1 MENLVGFCLG
11 TSATFAVA
19 GLSLCTWKHSR
30 PTKRL
35 LVASNIRL
43 LEVDPKGA
51 RAVYALKQNS
61 EVSRVK
67 SLGFK
72 GNVHKKNIS
81 SVEALL
87 KQPIAISRNSSTIQV
102 RESSEPIFLSKCGYE
117 EVVTDNREALE
128 RYIQNYEK
136 NHKEESTDSLG
147 NAVAICYCGSTF
159 SLYAAAGLAC
169 IDMLS

>member
-19 GLSLCTWKHSR
+19 GLSLCTWKHSC
-30 PTKRL
+30 PSKRL

-43 LEVDPKGA
+43 LEIDPKGA
-51 RAVYALKQNS
+51 RAVYVLKGS

-102 RESSEPIFLSKCGYE
+102 RESSEPIFLSKCGDE

-128 RYIQNYEK
+128 RYIQDYEK

-169 IDMLS
+169 IDMYPS

>member
-19 GLSLCTWKHSR
+19 GLALCTWKHSR
-30 PTKRL
+30 STKRL

-51 RAVYALKQNS
+51 RAVYALKGS

-72 GNVHKKNIS
+72 GSVHKKNIS

-87 KQPIAISRNSSTIQV
+87 KQPITISQRTGTVEV
-102 RESSEPIFLSKCGYE
+102 RESSEPVFLSKCGE
-117 EVVTDNREALE
+117 EEIMTDNREALE
-128 RYIQNYEK
+128 RYVQDYEK
-136 NHKEESTDSLG
+136 NHKEQDTDSLG
-147 NAVAICYCGSTF
+147 NAMAICYYGSTF

>member
-19 GLSLCTWKHSR
+19 GLALCTWKHSR
-30 PTKRL
+30 PSKRL
-35 LVASNIRL
+35 LATTGIRL

-51 RAVYALKQNS
+51 KVIYALKQNS

-136 NHKEESTDSLG
+136 NHKEESTDSLD

>member
-1 MENLVGFCLG
+1 MENFVGFCLG

-19 GLSLCTWKHSR
+19 GFALCTWKHSR
-30 PTKRL
+30 PSKRL
-35 LVASNIRL
+35 LSTTGIRL

-87 KQPIAISRNSSTIQV
+87 KQPITVSQRTGTVEV
-102 RESSEPIFLSKCGYE
+102 RESSEPVFLSKCGE
-117 EVVTDNREALE
+117 EEIMTDNREALE
-128 RYIQNYEK
+128 RYIQDYEK
-136 NHKEESTDSLG
+136 NHKEQDTGSLD
-147 NAVAICYCGSTF
+147 NAMTICYYGSQF

>member
-19 GLSLCTWKHSR
+19 GFALCTWKHSR

-51 RAVYALKQNS
+51 RAVYVLKGS

-87 KQPIAISRNSSTIQV
+87 KQPIAISRNRSTIQV
-102 RESSEPIFLSKCGYE
+102 RESSEPIFLSKCGDE

-128 RYIQNYEK
+128 RYIQDYEK
-136 NHKEESTDSLG
+136 NHKEESTDSLD
-147 NAVAICYCGSTF
+147 NAMSICYCGSTF